1 MRRIR
6 AVHVAVALA
15 LAVIVAAFVLT
26 ALGPLGTPRARRGVS
41 VAGAPVGG
49 FTEPRVR
56 ETVFRIARTMDRPP
70 VDAHKDPVTDRIV
83 PERPGR
89 KIDVDATVQRV
100 MTARAY
106 ENVPPVVESVPA
118 DVTRRA
124 LEDRFPPDYSTIG
137 AYSTPILDRAPNR
150 YHNIEV
156 ASRAVNNV
164 VLPPSG
170 GFSFRKIALAPER
183 MPWYRPAP
191 AIGDEGRMV
200 NEPAGGVCQV
210 SSTLY
215 NAVVNEPAGGVCQVS
230 STLYNAVLDA
240 GLTVTE
246 RHPHSVRVEY
256 VAPGRDAA
264 VSEAKDLRF
273 VNDRPRHVIIKV
285 EVQGGTVTARILEKR
300 VGRAPRAG

>member
-106 ENVPPVVESVPA
+106 ENVPPVIESVPA

-137 AYSTPILDRAPNR
+137 AYSTPILDRTPNR

-156 ASRAVNNV
+156 AARAVNNI

-170 GFSFRKIALAPER
+170 GFSFRRIALTPER

-191 AIGDEGRMV
+191 AIGDEGRM
-200 NEPAGGVCQV
+200 
-210 SSTLY
+210 
-215 NAVVNEPAGGVCQVS
+215 VNEPAGGVCQVS